1 MSLDA
6 WAKRWSA
13 PPRRETVGRKLRD
26 IVSPP
31 APLKQQI
38 INAIYK
44 INAQIH
50 KLDFSLGKLQVYD
63 KQLFEKV
70 VNALVEGDKTK
81 ATMYANEVAEIRKMA
96 KIILTV
102 RYALERVKI
111 KLDTALVVGDTH
123 ASLAPA
129 IVALKQV
136 AGYMKG
142 MMPDVYTELLEID
155 EALQTSMMQVTANVP
170 LGMDTTV
177 VTEEAQKIL
186 RDASIVAEQRLR
198 QQFPDLPSFE
208 HPTPTASNTH
218 SATVEEGK

>member
-6 WAKRWSA
+6 WAKRWNS
-13 PPRRETVGRKLRD
+13 PPKRDTVGKKIREF
-26 IVSPP
+26 VSPP

-38 INAIYK
+38 INAVYK
-44 INAQIH
+44 INSQIQ
-50 KLDFSLGKLQVYD
+50 KLEYSLGKLQIYD

-70 VNALVEGDKTK
+70 VNALVEGDKTR

-102 RYALERVKI
+102 KYALERVKI
-111 KLDTALVVGDTH
+111 KLETALVVGDTH

-136 AGYMKG
+136 AHYMKG
-142 MMPDVYTELLEID
+142 MMPDVYTELIEID
-155 EALQTSMMQVTANVP
+155 HALQESMMQVTTNVP
-170 LGMDTTV
+170 
-177 VTEEAQKIL
+177 VTLDSTIVTDEAQKIL

-198 QQFPDLPSFE
+198 QQFPDLPTFE
-208 HPTPTASNTH
+208 HTAPTSTQAPG
-218 SATVEEGK
+218 ATIEEGK